1 MADARH
7 NFLESFATL
16 LMSIRPDKWNKF
28 MGSDETV
35 AVLDE
40 FFRQQDVLELV
51 LGLNPAGQLQAT
63 PCFPPALRG
72 KGVYFVKEKKENI
85 TQENYRSGLL
95 VGDIGPSPLEHFI
108 TVVEEVG
115 SPHGLVLEV
124 GSKRHEI
131 TLTEEKLPQVPASQC
146 LEVMMVTSP
155 GFSCAPDPS
164 LPPCGFKNP
173 AKFHLPR
180 PRSREMSEWIP
191 LKLPINITTQ
201 RTAHST
207 QRLNLG
213 NPMFLLSAG
222 GFCWCTHCS
231 HESWKSTGLRGLL
244 TRNASAKPSALGW
257 AAGGDAPARLHDA
270 LCHGRPDPAP
280 SPRLCPLCS

>member
-108 TVVEEVG
+108 TVVEEIV
-115 SPHGLVLEV
+115 SPL
-124 GSKRHEI
+124 
-131 TLTEEKLPQVPASQC
+131 
-146 LEVMMVTSP
+146 
-155 GFSCAPDPS
+155 
-164 LPPCGFKNP
+164 
-173 AKFHLPR
+173 
-180 PRSREMSEWIP
+180 
-191 LKLPINITTQ
+191 
-201 RTAHST
+201 
-207 QRLNLG
+207 
-213 NPMFLLSAG
+213 LLSEENMEGWPGVLVEDIRRQVHRLKNENFVMG
-222 GFCWCTHCS
+222 GKIQGKPLLPLPKHLDVQDGCS
-231 HESWKSTGLRGLL
+231 TVL
-244 TRNASAKPSALGW
+244 
-257 AAGGDAPARLHDA
+257 D
-270 LCHGRPDPAP
+270 
-280 SPRLCPLCS
+280 